1 MIMKMTK
8 REKIIF
14 ILCLFVLVLIIK
26 GIIDLFAMSSS
37 TDIKT
42 QLLTIG
48 QYIGMILIMIGP
60 DWLEKKLSFHIP
72 DHIYLAVIFFAFL
85 ALVCGNGLHFYR
97 IFKNWDSVEHLIS
110 GVALGFIGFY
120 LVDLVSHN
128 NSHKHLFLS
137 AVMAILIALGCGAVW
152 EMIEY
157 TSDGIQGTNFQRYMK
172 TGRSVLKKGDQPRVG
187 RDALYDT
194 MKDIFVDFGGATIG
208 SVIVV
213 YVKAKDLH
221 KNASH

>member
-1 MIMKMTK
+1 MKLTK
-8 REKIIF
+8 REKVIF
-14 ILCLFVLVLIIK
+14 ILCLFVLALIVK
-26 GIIDLFAMSSS
+26 GVIDLVRMKNS

-42 QLLTIG
+42 QLLTII
-48 QYIGMILIMIGP
+48 QYFGMILIMTVP
-60 DWLEKKLSFHIP
+60 DYLEKKFSFHIP
-72 DHIYLAVIFFAFL
+72 DHIYLSVIFFAFL

-97 IFKNWDSVEHLIS
+97 IFKDWDTVEHLVS
-110 GVALGFIGFY
+110 GVALGFIGFW
-120 LVDLVSHN
+120 LVDMVSHN
-128 NSHKHLFLS
+128 NSCRHLFLS
-137 AVMAILIALGCGAVW
+137 TVMAILIALGCGAVW

-172 TGRSVLKKGDQPRVG
+172 TGRSVLQKGDKPRVG

-208 SVIVV
+208 AVIVV
-213 YVKAKDLH
+213 YVKAKDLK